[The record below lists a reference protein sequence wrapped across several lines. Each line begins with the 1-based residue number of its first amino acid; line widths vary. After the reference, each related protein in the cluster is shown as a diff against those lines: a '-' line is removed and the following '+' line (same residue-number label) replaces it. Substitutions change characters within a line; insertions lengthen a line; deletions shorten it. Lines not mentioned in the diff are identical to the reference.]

1 MSLQRSPFH
10 HCSYSQGFAAPSRRL
25 NFLVQETPYSAY
37 VTIRKKFSRGFQDSS
52 CQKIK
57 ALESRN
63 HSLQNECAA
72 LVDEIGSTRSNNLL
86 LQNRLTKAEQD
97 MIKHYEDTKLC
108 KSKLLDEIATLKS
121 LQNKNSDIIS
131 KQKLEISKEEK
142 KTKALEKNVK
152 CLEIKND
159 NLNGQIANLKKS
171 KGELQKEKNKLVKE
185 LKVLNKN
192 QTGNLE
198 IENDSNQNTLPLP
211 ILDPSCSLPS
221 SIPEASSSALVTPPR
236 GPPSLPPWSPTVIR
250 AVTSTPP
257 SPYTPPGVPPSTS
270 QGLDNQTQTTSAFTL
285 NLSESNLKS
294 SIRQSPA
301 THAKF
306 SRNYLFLTPKPDT
319 QCPKVCNHSPQCLIR
334 EPLPPPFPSIT
345 FLYNEKSEYHKA
357 MMQWSQKE
365 FAGCAKCFSIE
376 NENYGCRDCRWLKFW
391 YSRHG
396 ETHGFPD
403 IATWIYKK
411 YL

>member
-1 MSLQRSPFH
+1 MVDTLGPIEACENILSKIRMS
-10 HCSYSQGFAAPSRRL
+10 GL
-25 NFLVQETPYSAY
+25 NFVVQETPYSAY

-57 ALESRN
+57 ALELRN
-63 HSLQNECAA
+63 HSLQNEGTE
-72 LVDEIGSTRSNNLL
+72 LVDEMGSTRSNNLL

-301 THAKF
+301 THTKF
-306 SRNYLFLTPKPDT
+306 SGNYLFLTPNPT
-319 QCPKVCNHSPQCLIR
+319 HNALRFVIILHSALLESLYLPLSPQS
-334 EPLPPPFPSIT
+334 PFCT
-345 FLYNEKSEYHKA
+345 TR
-357 MMQWSQKE
+357 SQ
-365 FAGCAKCFSIE
+365 STT
-376 NENYGCRDCRWLKFW
+376 R
-391 YSRHG
+391 
-396 ETHGFPD
+396 P
-403 IATWIYKK
+403 
-411 YL
+411 